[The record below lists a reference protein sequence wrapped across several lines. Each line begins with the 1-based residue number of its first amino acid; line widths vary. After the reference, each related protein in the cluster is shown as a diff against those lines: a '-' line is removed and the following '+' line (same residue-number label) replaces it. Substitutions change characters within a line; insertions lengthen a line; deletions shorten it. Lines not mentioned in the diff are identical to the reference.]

1 MAGDTR
7 DVVEEKDV
15 APEGVISDDAADQDV
30 KAGDADTGG
39 DATQAAEG
47 ERQRTPLDVIPE
59 VLWLLTQSPQH
70 KFMFLADLEWY
81 FLPPFRLRQF
91 RVFHKDKAP
100 IAYVSWAYVSDEV
113 EERLKSGATR
123 LKPEDWRS
131 GENLWLIDL
140 CVPFGGGEFIL
151 KELRENVFKE
161 QKVKMLQ
168 PAPDGS
174 GMAVVE
180 W

>member
-1 MAGDTR
+1 MAEEAKGII
-7 DVVEEKDV
+7 EEKDAAAAGAV
-15 APEGVISDDAADQDV
+15 VGEAADV
-30 KAGDADTGG
+30 AGEAAGAGETG
-39 DATQAAEG
+39 QAGEPGA

-70 KFMFLADLEWY
+70 KFMFLADMEWY
-81 FLPPFRLRQF
+81 FLPPFRHRQF

-100 IAYVSWAYVSDEV
+100 IAFVSWAYVSAEV
-113 EERLKSGATR
+113 EDRLKAGAVR

-131 GENLWLIDL
+131 GDNLWLIDL
-140 CVPFGGGEFIL
+140 CAPFGGGEYIL
-151 KELRENVFKE
+151 KELREKVFKG
-161 QKVKMLQ
+161 QKVKTLQ

-174 GMAVVE
+174 GMAVME

>member
-1 MAGDTR
+1 MAEEAGT
-7 DVVEEKDV
+7 VVEETDGV
-15 APEGVISDDAADQDV
+15 APEGVAADGAADQDA
-30 KAGDADTGG
+30 KAGDDAAQAD
-39 DATQAAEG
+39 DSA

-151 KELRENVFKE
+151 KELRENVFKD

>member
-1 MAGDTR
+1 LKFFYKAKSIARWGRKTYGSRFETAGL
-7 DVVEEKDV
+7 
-15 APEGVISDDAADQDV
+15 PIGVSSLLHFSSHIF
-30 KAGDADTGG
+30 G
-39 DATQAAEG
+39 
-47 ERQRTPLDVIPE
+47 LDPV
-59 VLWLLTQSPQH
+59 
-70 KFMFLADLEWY
+70 
-81 FLPPFRLRQF
+81 
-91 RVFHKDKAP
+91 
-100 IAYVSWAYVSDEV
+100 
-113 EERLKSGATR
+113 
-123 LKPEDWRS
+123 DWRS

>member
-1 MAGDTR
+1 MTEQNV
-7 DVVEEKDV
+7 DVVKQENVMSGDV
-15 APEGVISDDAADQDV
+15 DADAVQAD
-30 KAGDADTGG
+30 GDADQQAEVPSEGG
-39 DATQAAEG
+39 QAE

-70 KFMFLADLEWY
+70 KFMFLADMEWY
-81 FLPPFRLRQF
+81 FLPPFRHRQF

-100 IAYVSWAYVSDEV
+100 IAFVSWAYVSDEV
-113 EERLKSGATR
+113 EERLKSGGTR

-140 CVPFGGGEFIL
+140 CAPFGGGEFIL
-151 KELRENVFKE
+151 RELREKVFKG
-161 QKVKMLQ
+161 QKVKSLQ

>member
-1 MAGDTR
+1 MSEQNV
-7 DVVEEKDV
+7 DVVEQEAV
-15 APEGVISDDAADQDV
+15 TPEGVVEESASAA
-30 KAGDADTGG
+30 AGEQEQPE
-39 DATQAAEG
+39 QAAQ

-59 VLWLLTQSPQH
+59 VLWLLTQSQQH
-70 KFMFLADLEWY
+70 KFMFLADMEWY

-91 RVFHKDKAP
+91 RVFHKDKSP
-100 IAYVSWAYVSDEV
+100 IAFVSWAYVSEEV

-131 GENLWLIDL
+131 GDNLWLIDL
-140 CVPFGGGEFIL
+140 CAPFGGGEFIL
-151 KELRENVFKE
+151 RELRENVFKD
-161 QKVKMLQ
+161 QKVKSLQ
-168 PAPDGS
+168 PSPDGS